1 MSQELIPPFL
11 FSTITLMAIE
21 SYCINRQDE
30 SESFSGRSKS
40 SLVFEAARPI
50 AQHKIILNFHPLFL
64 LVFKIRET
72 SNVLVRVTIGI
83 GDDIHN
89 SNAAALEVSLG
100 FISFFITFFC
110 FGMII
115 TLSESKFL
123 SAIPPEPLFPG
134 RSGNAQT
141 VLYVKK
147 LSPLGWLN

>member
-89 SNAAALEVSLG
+89 SNASALGVSLG
-100 FISFFITFFC
+100 FTSFFIMFFC
-110 FGMII
+110 FALLLQIYNSFPI
-115 TLSESKFL
+115 FPCFCSFL
-123 SAIPPEPLFPG
+123 
-134 RSGNAQT
+134 
-141 VLYVKK
+141 
-147 LSPLGWLN
+147 